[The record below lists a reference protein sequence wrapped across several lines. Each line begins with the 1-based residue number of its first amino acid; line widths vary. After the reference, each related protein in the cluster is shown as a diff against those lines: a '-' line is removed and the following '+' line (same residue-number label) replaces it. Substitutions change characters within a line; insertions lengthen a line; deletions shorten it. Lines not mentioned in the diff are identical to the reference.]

1 MKKIYKLFLIFA
13 VLALSSKNLYA
24 ETSPHFIDF
33 TKVLNQSLAGKEAQD
48 FLKNKFKK
56 ASEKFSK
63 QQEDIKKKEQEV
75 IGKKKIVTNEEYQK
89 LVQDLRK
96 KVGQLQQNREKEL
109 NDISKLRKNARTELL
124 KSLNPII
131 KEYMEKNKIRLVLDK
146 KSILLGDTNLEITT
160 QIIDILNKKVKSL
173 NLK

>member
-1 MKKIYKLFLIFA
+1 MKNIYKLFLIFA
-13 VLALSSKNLYA
+13 VLTISPKDLYA
-24 ETSPHFIDF
+24 ATSPYFIDF
-33 TKVLNQSLAGKEAQD
+33 TKVLNQSLAGKEAQN

-56 ASEKFSK
+56 ATERFAK
-63 QQEDIKKKEQEV
+63 QQESIKKEEQEV

-96 KVGQLQQNREKEL
+96 KVGKLQQEREKSL
-109 NDISKLRKNARTELL
+109 NEIAELRKNARTELL

-131 KEYMEKNKIRLVLDK
+131 KEYMEANKIRLVLDK